1 MQPPRYAAPELVA
14 FANGLLR
21 RVGVRDD
28 IAATVADVLVTGDL
42 LGHTTHGLGLLAPYL
57 GELEKGTMTAT
68 GEPRVQNARPAAELW
83 DGGRLPGPWLTMR
96 AMDAT
101 MAMARTHGSGTVV
114 IRRSHH
120 IACLAAYLLHATE
133 QGMVGIVQ
141 SSDPI
146 LAAVVPHGGI
156 TPIVTPN
163 PIAIG
168 IPTSGDPILVDV
180 STSITSMGFIRQRR
194 DAGEK
199 LPGPWVIDAEG
210 HATDDPNVVFADP
223 KGALLPLGG
232 LDAGY
237 KGFGLALMIEAL
249 TAGLAGSGRADPP
262 EGWGAHGLRPGDR
275 PGGVRRRRRLPPAD
289 GPDGRGEPRVAPAA
303 GRRPRAR
310 PRRGRHAAPARA
322 APARRRALPVD
333 PAGAA
338 AVEREAR
345 RGATARGRLTGPAPP
360 GPLHR
365 AAAARVLSG
374 AELTHIMAAA
384 RRVRDPVRPAH
395 TRRPPAP

>member
-1 MQPPRYAAPELVA
+1 MHPPRYAAPDLVT

-101 MAMARTHGSGTVV
+101 MAMARTYGSGTVV

-163 PIAIG
+163 PIAVG

-194 DAGEK
+194 DAGER

-210 HATDDPNVVFADP
+210 RATDDPNVVFADP

-262 EGWGAHGLRPGDR
+262 EGWGATVFVQAIDPAAFGGDADFRRQMDRMVEASHASRPRPGVDR
-275 PGGVRRRRRLPPAD
+275 VRVPGEAGMRRLREQRKLGVALYPSILPALLPWSAKLGVAPPPA
-289 GPDGRGEPRVAPAA
+289 
-303 GRRPRAR
+303 
-310 PRRGRHAAPARA
+310 
-322 APARRRALPVD
+322 VD
-333 PAGAA
+333 
-338 AVEREAR
+338 
-345 RGATARGRLTGPAPP
+345 
-360 GPLHR
+360 
-365 AAAARVLSG
+365 
-374 AELTHIMAAA
+374 
-384 RRVRDPVRPAH
+384 
-395 TRRPPAP
+395 